1 MMKLLNEN
9 IKFWQ
14 RVRATKVEA
23 AAATVVHAPL
33 VLEYSE
39 TRSLR
44 EKGCAFERYNNI
56 NNETIDDHVEHVWTC
71 CDSILY
77 MDPTSRLTW
86 TVNVQLAQQ
95 TVFVMESHSGEKL
108 LFFKKKIRQI
118 TH

>member
-1 MMKLLNEN
+1 MHE
-9 IKFWQ
+9 
-14 RVRATKVEA
+14 
-23 AAATVVHAPL
+23 PL

-95 TVFVMESHSGEKL
+95 TVFAMASLSGEKSIL
-108 LFFKKKIRQI
+108 KSHFEFLSTCDLTNFLELFQFRN
-118 TH
+118 